1 MPIFL
6 KLILH
11 KTKIQY
17 IITIDFVDS
26 TQSKT
31 LRKRSALFV
40 FIYSYM
46 AFTHRR
52 TIWQIFNSEPE
63 DKKARRD
70 CRGCISPATPR
81 TLKSFFETIVKEILD
96 RQDCAVFY
104 PEPGTQPEDVEDYEL
119 RLKEMQLFVVP
130 VTTKLLTQ
138 KNRAMD
144 VDVPFAFENRI
155 PVLPLM
161 QESGLDDIF
170 NKKFGDLQYL
180 DKNNS
185 DPTAIPYEEKLTKY
199 LDAIIVGDK
208 LAKKVRA
215 AFDAYIFLS
224 YRKKDRRYAQELM
237 RLIHQNDF
245 CRDIAI
251 WYDEF
256 LTPGEDFNDAIKA
269 ALEKSGLFALA
280 VTPNLINEI
289 NYILNIEYPMAQE
302 MGKNIL
308 PAEME
313 PTDREKLREM
323 YPDIPDVVVRSD
335 KQTLCDRLMTSL
347 KGLAIAEND
356 NDPQHNFFI
365 GLAYLGGIDVEVNHE
380 RAVNLITGSAEQ
392 GYIPAIEKL
401 VSMYNSGE
409 GVSRDYHKAVEWQ
422 KNLAEQRKRAYE
434 TNPNASNAEKLLS
447 ELWDLGIADLSLRQ
461 PSLAKNA
468 FDEMRRFSEQC
479 SQQYKS
485 ERFSR
490 YQSASYNCLGMLALE
505 QEMLSEAEEWI
516 RKCLALS
523 KAIAEKTGTVEARS
537 DLANCYHYMG
547 DIAKAHGLLRQTE
560 EWYQKRFEICEALA
574 EETGTAEARSDLAN
588 CCLFLGKIA
597 KKQNKLRKAEEWIRK
612 CLALSK
618 AIAEETGTVEARR
631 YLSVS
636 NDTLGEIAQARGMLS
651 EAEEW
656 YQKGLEIYEA
666 IAKETETIYARQNL
680 SVSYTNLGSLANA
693 QGRLLKAEEWF
704 QKSLVIRE
712 ALAEESETI
721 QARRDLFIS
730 YHNMGVVTE
739 AQGKLSDAEEW
750 YRKSLAMAENNAE
763 ESEVL
768 QARRDLSVSYD
779 ILGDIAKAQ
788 GKLSDA
794 EKCYRKSLA
803 LHEALAEETGT
814 VQARRNLSVSY
825 SSLSDVAEAQG
836 RLSDAEGWLRKAL
849 ALRKKL
855 SDETHSILCTD
866 DLAACCSNLGYLT
879 KDKAML
885 EQALGI
891 WEHLA
896 ELYPENPRYRECAE
910 IVKKAIQV
918 LFPHSD

>member
-1 MPIFL
+1 MQVAWLYAYFFE
-6 KLILH
+6 
-11 KTKIQY
+11 
-17 IITIDFVDS
+17 ID
-26 TQSKT
+26 
-31 LRKRSALFV
+31 KRSALFV

-392 GYIPAIEKL
+392 GYIPAIEKP

-422 KNLAEQRKRAYE
+422 KSLVEERKKKYE
-434 TNPNASNAEKLLS
+434 SNPGETTALILLS
-447 ELWDLGIADLSLRQ
+447 DLWDLGDAYQALGQLSSAQ
-461 PSLAKNA
+461 NTYE
-468 FDEMRRFSEQC
+468 EMRCFSEQF
-479 SQQYKS
+479 SQKYTDK
-485 ERFSR
+485 RFTR
-490 YQSASYNCLGMLALE
+490 YQSVSYNKL
-505 QEMLSEAEEWI
+505 
-516 RKCLALS
+516 
-523 KAIAEKTGTVEARS
+523 
-537 DLANCYHYMG
+537 G
-547 DIAKAHGLLRQTE
+547 DIAK
-560 EWYQKRFEICEALA
+560 
-574 EETGTAEARSDLAN
+574 
-588 CCLFLGKIA
+588 
-597 KKQNKLRKAEEWIRK
+597 
-612 CLALSK
+612 
-618 AIAEETGTVEARR
+618 
-631 YLSVS
+631 
-636 NDTLGEIAQARGMLS
+636 
-651 EAEEW
+651 
-656 YQKGLEIYEA
+656 
-666 IAKETETIYARQNL
+666 
-680 SVSYTNLGSLANA
+680 
-693 QGRLLKAEEWF
+693 
-704 QKSLVIRE
+704 
-712 ALAEESETI
+712 
-721 QARRDLFIS
+721 
-730 YHNMGVVTE
+730 

-750 YRKSLAMAENNAE
+750 YRKSLAIAENNAE
-763 ESEVL
+763 ESEEI

-779 ILGDIAKAQ
+779 KLGDIAKAQ

-794 EKCYRKSLA
+794 EEWYRKSLA
-803 LHEALAEETGT
+803 IDEALAEETGT
-814 VQARRNLSVSY
+814 VQARHDLSVSY
-825 SSLSDVAEAQG
+825 EKLGDIAKVQG
-836 RLSDAEGWLRKAL
+836 KLRDAEEWYRKSL
-849 ALRKKL
+849 AMN
-855 SDETHSILCTD
+855 ENI
-866 DLAACCSNLGYLT
+866 
-879 KDKAML
+879 
-885 EQALGI
+885 
-891 WEHLA
+891 A
-896 ELYPENPRYRECAE
+896 EESE
-910 IVKKAIQV
+910 
-918 LFPHSD
+918 

>member
-1 MPIFL
+1 
-6 KLILH
+6 
-11 KTKIQY
+11 
-17 IITIDFVDS
+17 
-26 TQSKT
+26 
-31 LRKRSALFV
+31 
-40 FIYSYM
+40 M

-392 GYIPAIEKL
+392 GYIPAIEKP

-422 KNLAEQRKRAYE
+422 KSLVEERKKKYE
-434 TNPNASNAEKLLS
+434 SNPGETTALILLS
-447 ELWDLGIADLSLRQ
+447 DLWDLGDAYQALGQLSSAQ
-461 PSLAKNA
+461 NTYE
-468 FDEMRRFSEQC
+468 EMRCFSEQF
-479 SQQYKS
+479 SQKYTDK
-485 ERFSR
+485 RFTR
-490 YQSASYNCLGMLALE
+490 YQSVSYNKL
-505 QEMLSEAEEWI
+505 
-516 RKCLALS
+516 
-523 KAIAEKTGTVEARS
+523 
-537 DLANCYHYMG
+537 G
-547 DIAKAHGLLRQTE
+547 DIAK
-560 EWYQKRFEICEALA
+560 
-574 EETGTAEARSDLAN
+574 
-588 CCLFLGKIA
+588 
-597 KKQNKLRKAEEWIRK
+597 
-612 CLALSK
+612 
-618 AIAEETGTVEARR
+618 
-631 YLSVS
+631 
-636 NDTLGEIAQARGMLS
+636 
-651 EAEEW
+651 
-656 YQKGLEIYEA
+656 
-666 IAKETETIYARQNL
+666 
-680 SVSYTNLGSLANA
+680 
-693 QGRLLKAEEWF
+693 
-704 QKSLVIRE
+704 
-712 ALAEESETI
+712 
-721 QARRDLFIS
+721 
-730 YHNMGVVTE
+730 

-750 YRKSLAMAENNAE
+750 YRKSLAI
-763 ESEVL
+763 
-768 QARRDLSVSYD
+768 D
-779 ILGDIAKAQ
+779 
-788 GKLSDA
+788 
-794 EKCYRKSLA
+794 
-803 LHEALAEETGT
+803 EALAEETGT

>member
-392 GYIPAIEKL
+392 GYIPAIEKP

-422 KNLAEQRKRAYE
+422 KSLVEERKKKYE
-434 TNPNASNAEKLLS
+434 SNPGETTALILLS
-447 ELWDLGIADLSLRQ
+447 DLWDLGDAYQALGQLSSAQ
-461 PSLAKNA
+461 NTYE
-468 FDEMRRFSEQC
+468 EMRCFSEQF
-479 SQQYKS
+479 SQKYTDK
-485 ERFSR
+485 RFTR
-490 YQSASYNCLGMLALE
+490 YQSVSYN
-505 QEMLSEAEEWI
+505 
-516 RKCLALS
+516 K
-523 KAIAEKTGTVEARS
+523 
-537 DLANCYHYMG
+537 
-547 DIAKAHGLLRQTE
+547 
-560 EWYQKRFEICEALA
+560 
-574 EETGTAEARSDLAN
+574 
-588 CCLFLGKIA
+588 
-597 KKQNKLRKAEEWIRK
+597 
-612 CLALSK
+612 
-618 AIAEETGTVEARR
+618 
-631 YLSVS
+631 
-636 NDTLGEIAQARGMLS
+636 
-651 EAEEW
+651 
-656 YQKGLEIYEA
+656 
-666 IAKETETIYARQNL
+666 
-680 SVSYTNLGSLANA
+680 
-693 QGRLLKAEEWF
+693 
-704 QKSLVIRE
+704 
-712 ALAEESETI
+712 
-721 QARRDLFIS
+721 
-730 YHNMGVVTE
+730 
-739 AQGKLSDAEEW
+739 
-750 YRKSLAMAENNAE
+750 
-763 ESEVL
+763 
-768 QARRDLSVSYD
+768 
-779 ILGDIAKAQ
+779 LGDIAKAQ

-794 EKCYRKSLA
+794 EEWYRKGLAIAEELEKETGTVEEARRDLSISYNNLGNLAKAQGKLSDAEEWCRKGLA
-803 LHEALAEETGT
+803 LREALAEETGT